1 MPTNLALGYLER
13 ILCARRDR
21 PTARKAKAA
30 KRLPTPVA
38 EEAGLRAQAH
48 DHRQIA
54 GAAKTQMPQV
64 EHRWHKGLT
73 IALSIR
79 MCRCEN
85 GNESRRASDPPV
97 CNGSCRTS
105 QPRESKHIAAV
116 ATARKPRRRKLHT
129 QQRLPDGGLGP
140 ARRRLWKRRHSEPI
154 GLFYNIRLH
163 RLAWRDVVPFDPVIL
178 FDHARMA
185 FEVNSVRGRR
195 RSCLACRAGRSVP
208 SAREQPDGRRSRCPG
223 SRHSRVTS
231 STMLSTRKRQPPA
244 NWSCTKSNQR
254 AFGFASTG
262 SAPACRR
269 LVVAP
274 DACEPSDLPR
284 DRDGR
289 YG

>member
-1 MPTNLALGYLER
+1 MCSTRSSN
-13 ILCARRDR
+13 CAQGQGCQAPAD
-21 PTARKAKAA
+21 
-30 KRLPTPVA
+30 PVA

-85 GNESRRASDPPV
+85 GNEACRASDPPV

-163 RLAWRDVVPFDPVIL
+163 PA
-178 FDHARMA
+178 
-185 FEVNSVRGRR
+185 
-195 RSCLACRAGRSVP
+195 CLARC
-208 SAREQPDGRRSRCPG
+208 SAIRSRDP
-223 SRHSRVTS
+223 
-231 STMLSTRKRQPPA
+231 STMQGWRSR
-244 NWSCTKSNQR
+244 
-254 AFGFASTG
+254 
-262 SAPACRR
+262 
-269 LVVAP
+269 
-274 DACEPSDLPR
+274 
-284 DRDGR
+284 
-289 YG
+289 